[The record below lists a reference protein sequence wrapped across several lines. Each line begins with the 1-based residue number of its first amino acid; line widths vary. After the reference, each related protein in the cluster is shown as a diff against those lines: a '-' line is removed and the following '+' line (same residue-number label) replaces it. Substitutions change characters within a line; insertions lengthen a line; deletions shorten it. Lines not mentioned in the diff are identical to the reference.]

1 MIKCREGVLSF
12 LYCTGPV
19 SALGSIVI
27 INDNPA
33 KFVQGSEKF
42 FIGWARKFGH
52 VAGCALQI
60 SQVQASRA
68 ADTSRFV

>member
-1 MIKCREGVLSF
+1 MIKCREGGLSF

-27 INDNPA
+27 INDNPD

-52 VAGCALQI
+52 VADHALQI
-60 SQVQASRA
+60 SRVKVNRT